1 MTLKN
6 IIEALIFAAA
16 DGITYKT
23 IKEHFDQEYTE
34 KELKTA
40 LQEIRDEYTGER
52 GIIFI
57 EYNSTY
63 QFQTNPLYSDM
74 LADVL
79 RTVKERQLSK
89 TVLQTL
95 SIIAYRQPITRGEIE
110 DLRGG
115 ISSDY
120 AIGVLIKA
128 ELIKPIGRKET
139 IGRPVLYG
147 TTDNFLKRFQLTS
160 LDALPDYNDLLESI
174 KKSDKYNQSGD
185 NLYEI
190 RNEKLYATDDVG
202 YYDEIEDERPDFLKG
217 EDIVSVDSADNK

>member
-6 IIEALIFAAA
+6 IIESLIFAAA

-23 IKEHFDQEYTE
+23 IKEHFEQEYTE

-40 LQEIRDEYTGER
+40 IQEIREEYSGDK

-63 QFQTNPLYSDM
+63 QFQSNPQYSDM

-95 SIIAYRQPITRGEIE
+95 SIIAYRQPITDNR
-110 DLRGG
+110 LH
-115 ISSDY
+115 
-120 AIGVLIKA
+120 V
-128 ELIKPIGRKET
+128 RK
-139 IGRPVLYG
+139 
-147 TTDNFLKRFQLTS
+147 
-160 LDALPDYNDLLESI
+160 
-174 KKSDKYNQSGD
+174 
-185 NLYEI
+185 
-190 RNEKLYATDDVG
+190 
-202 YYDEIEDERPDFLKG
+202 
-217 EDIVSVDSADNK
+217 

>member
-23 IKEHFDQEYTE
+23 IKEHFEQEYTE
-34 KELKTA
+34 KELKSA
-40 LQEIRDEYTGER
+40 LQEIREEYSGEK
-52 GIIFI
+52 GIVFI

-63 QFQTNPLYSDM
+63 QFQSNPLYSDM

-128 ELIKPIGRKET
+128 ELIKPVGRKET

-147 TTDNFLKRFQLTS
+147 TTDNFLKRFQLPS
-160 LDALPDYNDLLESI
+160 LAALPDYNELLESI
-174 KKSDKYNQSGD
+174 KKSDKYNRNSE
-185 NLYEI
+185 NIYEI
-190 RNEKLYATDDVG
+190 RDEKLYSTDDIA
-202 YYDEIEDERPDFLKG
+202 YYDEMDDERPDFLKG
-217 EDIVSVDSADNK
+217 EDIVSVDSEEK

>member
-1 MTLKN
+1 MLKN

-23 IKEHFDQEYTE
+23 IKENLGSDYTE

-40 LQEIRDEYTGER
+40 IAEIKEEYSGEK

-63 QFQTNPLYSDM
+63 QFQSNPQYSEL

-95 SIIAYRQPITRGEIE
+95 SIIAYRQPITRAEIE
-110 DLRGG
+110 ELRGG

-120 AIGVLIKA
+120 AISVLIKA

-139 IGRPVLYG
+139 IGRPVLYA
-147 TTDNFLKRFQLTS
+147 TTDNFLKRFQLSS
-160 LDALPDYNDLLESI
+160 LESLPDYNDILDSI
-174 KKSDKYNQSGD
+174 RHSDKYNRSSE
-185 NLYEI
+185 NIYEI
-190 RNEKLYATDDVG
+190 RNENLYSTDDVA
-202 YYDEIEDERPDFLKG
+202 YFDEVEDDKPDFLKG
-217 EDIVSVDSADNK
+217 EDIVEIDSES

>member
-52 GIIFI
+52 GIVFI

-95 SIIAYRQPITRGEIE
+95 SIIAYQQPITRGEIE

-217 EDIVSVDSADNK
+217 EDTL

>member
-6 IIEALIFAAA
+6 IIESLIFAAA

-23 IKEHFDQEYTE
+23 IKEHFEQEYTE

-40 LQEIRDEYTGER
+40 IQEIREEYSGDK

-63 QFQTNPLYSDM
+63 QFQSNPQYSDM

-95 SIIAYRQPITRGEIE
+95 SIIAYRQPITRAEIE

-174 KKSDKYNQSGD
+174 KKSDKYNRSGD
-185 NLYEI
+185 NIYEI
-190 RNEKLYATDDVG
+190 RNEKLYATDDVE
-202 YYDEIEDERPDFLKG
+202 YFDEMKDDKPDFLDG
-217 EDIVSVDSADNK
+217 EDIVSIDSNEK